1 MPGAV
6 RLLVFQ
12 THYRQKLDLTDDALD
27 AAREG
32 ARRLGE
38 FGDRLA
44 RAPTGPGSPAE
55 TEAAQALRS
64 LVTEAMNDD
73 LNAPRAVAALFDF
86 VREGNRL
93 LDGSKS
99 AGPELREVWAWAAQV
114 LDVAA
119 SAGRVEVTR
128 CRGRGLRG
136 DAAGGPGSGMG
147 FVVEGPPGRGQ
158 EGSQLQAG

>member
-1 MPGAV
+1 MHSMPRAKGP
-6 RLLVFQ
+6 
-12 THYRQKLDLTDDALD
+12 
-27 AAREG
+27 AAS
-32 ARRLGE
+32 GE

-44 RAPTGPGSPAE
+44 RASAGPGSPAE
-55 TEAAQALRS
+55 TEAAAALRS

-99 AGPELREVWAWAAQV
+99 AGPELRAVWAWAAQV

-119 SAGRVEVTR
+119 TPSATHSITSADTVTMTDSVTAADR
-128 CRGRGLRG
+128 RFRRMGSRNG
-136 DAAGGPGSGMG
+136 DRARAGSERPVTSSGQMRY
-147 FVVEGPPGRGQ
+147 EMN
-158 EGSQLQAG
+158 